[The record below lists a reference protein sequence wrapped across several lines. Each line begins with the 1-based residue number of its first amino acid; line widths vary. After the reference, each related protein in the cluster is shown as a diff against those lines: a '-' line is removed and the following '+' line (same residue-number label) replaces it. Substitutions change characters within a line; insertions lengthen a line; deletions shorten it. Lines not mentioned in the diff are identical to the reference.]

1 MTETG
6 DKGTASADSVRAS
19 YDALPYDSHA
29 ISATHIEVLA
39 VEAMLAGLSPAPADR
54 CRVLELG
61 CASGGNLLPM
71 AEQFPGSE
79 FVGIDLSP
87 VQIAQG
93 QRLAAQADIT
103 NAKLL
108 AIDLMNAGADLGKF
122 DFIIAHGLYSWVP
135 PAVQK

>member
-39 VEAMLAGLSPAPADR
+39 VEAMLAGLSPAPAER

-87 VQIAQG
+87 VQIGQG
-93 QRLAAQADIT
+93 VRLAEQAGVR
-103 NAKLL
+103 NGKVAAGGLV
-108 AIDLMNAGADLGKF
+108 NAGEGVGGVGFFFADG
-122 DFIIAHGLYSWVP
+122 GCSWGG
-135 PAVQK
+135 